1 MCLVFDTVPCVMDE
15 KKEKALEAFSRLLTI
30 LKRLRAPDGCPW
42 DRKQTVETM
51 TPLILEEA
59 FEVADAVEAGERR
72 KLAEELGDLSM
83 NLLMTGLI
91 AEEQGD
97 FDLAEVFRKI
107 AHKLVHRHPH
117 VFGGAEN
124 MAEEPFLKRWE
135 ELKKEERLANNED
148 TSAVAGIPKAM
159 PALLRSLRLLEKMKR
174 TGADVPVFRD
184 PMKDIQRLL
193 GKIASDGGPKAEI
206 SEDHAGELLSLVTA
220 LCIGNRI
227 NPEMALRKS
236 LNRLEEWFRASE
248 RAGLDGAAP
257 EEINGR
263 GHKEGDDS

>member
-1 MCLVFDTVPCVMDE
+1 MDD
-15 KKEKALEAFSRLLTI
+15 KKEKALEAFRRLLTI

-59 FEVADAVEAGERR
+59 FEVADAVEAGERG

-117 VFGGAEN
+117 VFGDAEN
-124 MAEEPFLKRWE
+124 LAEGPFLKQWE

-159 PALLRSLRLLEKMKR
+159 PALLRALRLLEKMKR
-174 TGADVPVFRD
+174 TGADIPVFRN
-184 PMKDIQRLL
+184 PMGDIQGLL
-193 GKIASDGGPKAEI
+193 GKSARPKAEI
-206 SEDHAGELLSLVTA
+206 SEEQAGKLLSLITA
-220 LCIGNRI
+220 LCIGSKV
-227 NPEMALRKS
+227 NPEMALRNC
-236 LNRLEEWFRASE
+236 LNRMEKSFRELE
-248 RAGLDGAAP
+248 RAGHEGAAP
-257 EEINGR
+257 EKINGR
-263 GHKEGDDS
+263 RHGDEDES